1 MSSYQIIKLKNGEDL
16 ICNVLDNENG
26 RLKVT
31 TPLKMETVNRISK
44 KGLTESLALTRWIQP
59 YSDEEHFFKERNSI
73 ILMAP
78 ASVGMSRYYEY
89 VVKSYDGLVLKEA
102 KEETVEKIK
111 IEKQKSSKLQVDDDL
126 TESLALTRWIQPYSD
141 EDHFFIESNSII
153 IMTPASIGMTR
164 YYEYVL
170 KSYDGLVLKSA
181 KEEVIEKVKT
191 EKQKSSKLEIDD
203 DMLESDLKD
212 YLFSDKKTIH

>member
-26 RLKVT
+26 RLKVSS
-31 TPLKMETVNRISK
+31 PLKMETVNRISK

-59 YSDEEHFFKERNSI
+59 YSDE
-73 ILMAP
+73 
-78 ASVGMSRYYEY
+78 
-89 VVKSYDGLVLKEA
+89 
-102 KEETVEKIK
+102 
-111 IEKQKSSKLQVDDDL
+111 
-126 TESLALTRWIQPYSD
+126 
-141 EDHFFIESNSII
+141 DHFFIESNSII
-153 IMTPASIGMTR
+153 TMAPASVGMTR

-170 KSYDGLVLKSA
+170 KSYNGLVLKSA
-181 KEEVIEKVKT
+181 KEETIEKIRS

-212 YLFSDKKTIH
+212 YLFNDKKTIH

>member
-59 YSDEEHFFKERNSI
+59 YSDEEHFFIEANSI

-89 VVKSYDGLVLKEA
+89 VVKSYDGLILKEA
-102 KEETVEKIK
+102 KEETVEKINK
-111 IEKQKSSKLQVDDDL
+111 EKQESSKL
-126 TESLALTRWIQPYSD
+126 
-141 EDHFFIESNSII
+141 
-153 IMTPASIGMTR
+153 
-164 YYEYVL
+164 
-170 KSYDGLVLKSA
+170 K
-181 KEEVIEKVKT
+181 
-191 EKQKSSKLEIDD
+191 IDD
-203 DMLESDLKD
+203 DITETDLKD

>member
-26 RLKVT
+26 RLKVSS
-31 TPLKMETVNRISK
+31 PLKMETVNRISK

-59 YSDEEHFFKERNSI
+59 YSDEKHFFIESNSI
-73 ILMAP
+73 IIMAP

-89 VVKSYDGLVLKEA
+89 V
-102 KEETVEKIK
+102 I
-111 IEKQKSSKLQVDDDL
+111 
-126 TESLALTRWIQPYSD
+126 
-141 EDHFFIESNSII
+141 
-153 IMTPASIGMTR
+153 
-164 YYEYVL
+164 

-181 KEEVIEKVKT
+181 KEETEEKVKI
-191 EKQKSSKLEIDD
+191 EKQSSSKLELDD
-203 DMLESDLKD
+203 DLTESDLKD

>member
-26 RLKVT
+26 RLKVSS
-31 TPLKMETVNRISK
+31 PLKMETVNRISK
-44 KGLTESLALTRWIQP
+44 KG
-59 YSDEEHFFKERNSI
+59 
-73 ILMAP
+73 
-78 ASVGMSRYYEY
+78 
-89 VVKSYDGLVLKEA
+89 
-102 KEETVEKIK
+102 
-111 IEKQKSSKLQVDDDL
+111 L

-153 IMTPASIGMTR
+153 IMTPASVGMTR

-181 KEEVIEKVKT
+181 KEETVQKIRS

-203 DMLESDLKD
+203 DMLESELKD
-212 YLFSDKKTIH
+212 YLFNDKKTIH

>member
-59 YSDEEHFFKERNSI
+59 YSDEQHFFIERNSI

-78 ASVGMSRYYEY
+78 ASIGMSRYYEY

-111 IEKQKSSKLQVDDDL
+111 REKQ
-126 TESLALTRWIQPYSD
+126 E
-141 EDHFFIESNSII
+141 
-153 IMTPASIGMTR
+153 
-164 YYEYVL
+164 
-170 KSYDGLVLKSA
+170 
-181 KEEVIEKVKT
+181 
-191 EKQKSSKLEIDD
+191 SSKLEIDD
-203 DMLESDLKD
+203 DLTESDLKE

>member
-26 RLKVT
+26 RLKVSS
-31 TPLKMETVNRISK
+31 PLKMETVNRISK
-44 KGLTESLALTRWIQP
+44 KG
-59 YSDEEHFFKERNSI
+59 
-73 ILMAP
+73 
-78 ASVGMSRYYEY
+78 
-89 VVKSYDGLVLKEA
+89 
-102 KEETVEKIK
+102 
-111 IEKQKSSKLQVDDDL
+111 L

-153 IMTPASIGMTR
+153 IMTPASVGMTR

-170 KSYDGLVLKSA
+170 KSYDGLVLKEA
-181 KEEVIEKVKT
+181 KEETVQKIRS

-212 YLFSDKKTIH
+212 YLFNDKKTIH

>member
-59 YSDEEHFFKERNSI
+59 YSDEDHFFIESNSI

-89 VVKSYDGLVLKEA
+89 VVKRYDGLVLKEA
-102 KEETVEKIK
+102 KEETVEKIRSK
-111 IEKQKSSKLQVDDDL
+111 KQKSNKLEVDDDL
-126 TESLALTRWIQPYSD
+126 T
-141 EDHFFIESNSII
+141 
-153 IMTPASIGMTR
+153 
-164 YYEYVL
+164 
-170 KSYDGLVLKSA
+170 
-181 KEEVIEKVKT
+181 
-191 EKQKSSKLEIDD
+191 
-203 DMLESDLKD
+203 ESDLKD
-212 YLFSDKKTIH
+212 YLFNDKKTIH

>member
-26 RLKVT
+26 RLKVSS
-31 TPLKMETVNRISK
+31 PLKMETVNRIST

-59 YSDEEHFFKERNSI
+59 YSDEEHFFIESNSI
-73 ILMAP
+73 IIMTP

-102 KEETVEKIK
+102 KEERVEKIR
-111 IEKQKSSKLQVDDDL
+111 S
-126 TESLALTRWIQPYSD
+126 
-141 EDHFFIESNSII
+141 
-153 IMTPASIGMTR
+153 
-164 YYEYVL
+164 
-170 KSYDGLVLKSA
+170 
-181 KEEVIEKVKT
+181 
-191 EKQKSSKLEIDD
+191 EKQKSSKLEVDD
-203 DMLESDLKD
+203 DLTESDLKD

>member
-59 YSDEEHFFKERNSI
+59 YSDE
-73 ILMAP
+73 
-78 ASVGMSRYYEY
+78 
-89 VVKSYDGLVLKEA
+89 
-102 KEETVEKIK
+102 
-111 IEKQKSSKLQVDDDL
+111 
-126 TESLALTRWIQPYSD
+126 
-141 EDHFFIESNSII
+141 DHYFIESNSII
-153 IMTPASIGMTR
+153 IMTPASVGMTR
-164 YYEYVL
+164 YYQYVL
-170 KSYDGLVLKSA
+170 KSYDGLVLKNA
-181 KEEVIEKVKT
+181 KEETVEKIRS

-203 DMLESDLKD
+203 DMVESDLRD
-212 YLFSDKKTIH
+212 YLYTDKKTIN

>member
-44 KGLTESLALTRWIQP
+44 KG
-59 YSDEEHFFKERNSI
+59 
-73 ILMAP
+73 
-78 ASVGMSRYYEY
+78 V
-89 VVKSYDGLVLKEA
+89 
-102 KEETVEKIK
+102 
-111 IEKQKSSKLQVDDDL
+111 

-153 IMTPASIGMTR
+153 IMTPASVGMTR
-164 YYEYVL
+164 YYQYVL

-181 KEEVIEKVKT
+181 KEETIEKIRS
-191 EKQKSSKLEIDD
+191 EKQKSSKLEVDEDIP
-203 DMLESDLKD
+203 ESELNE
-212 YLFSDKKTIH
+212 YIYNDKKTIH

>member
-26 RLKVT
+26 RLKVSS
-31 TPLKMETVNRISK
+31 PLKMETVNRLSK

-59 YSDEEHFFKERNSI
+59 YSDE
-73 ILMAP
+73 
-78 ASVGMSRYYEY
+78 
-89 VVKSYDGLVLKEA
+89 
-102 KEETVEKIK
+102 
-111 IEKQKSSKLQVDDDL
+111 
-126 TESLALTRWIQPYSD
+126 
-141 EDHFFIESNSII
+141 DHYFIESNSII
-153 IMTPASIGMTR
+153 IMTPASVGMTR

-181 KEEVIEKVKT
+181 KEETIEKIRS
-191 EKQKSSKLEIDD
+191 EKQKSSKLEIDED
-203 DMLESDLKD
+203 ITESDLRD

>member
-44 KGLTESLALTRWIQP
+44 N
-59 YSDEEHFFKERNSI
+59 SDEEHFFIERNSI

-102 KEETVEKIK
+102 KEETVEKIR
-111 IEKQKSSKLQVDDDL
+111 S
-126 TESLALTRWIQPYSD
+126 
-141 EDHFFIESNSII
+141 
-153 IMTPASIGMTR
+153 
-164 YYEYVL
+164 
-170 KSYDGLVLKSA
+170 
-181 KEEVIEKVKT
+181 

-203 DMLESDLKD
+203 DMLESELKD
-212 YLFSDKKTIH
+212 YLFNDKKTIH

>member
-26 RLKVT
+26 RLKVA

-44 KGLTESLALTRWIQP
+44 KG
-59 YSDEEHFFKERNSI
+59 
-73 ILMAP
+73 
-78 ASVGMSRYYEY
+78 
-89 VVKSYDGLVLKEA
+89 
-102 KEETVEKIK
+102 
-111 IEKQKSSKLQVDDDL
+111 L

-153 IMTPASIGMTR
+153 IMTPASVGMTR

-170 KSYDGLVLKSA
+170 KSYNGLVLKSA
-181 KEEVIEKVKT
+181 KEETIEKIRS

-203 DMLESDLKD
+203 DMLESELKD
-212 YLFSDKKTIH
+212 YLFNDKKTIH

>member
-26 RLKVT
+26 RLKVSS
-31 TPLKMETVNRISK
+31 PLKMETVNRISK
-44 KGLTESLALTRWIQP
+44 KG
-59 YSDEEHFFKERNSI
+59 
-73 ILMAP
+73 
-78 ASVGMSRYYEY
+78 
-89 VVKSYDGLVLKEA
+89 
-102 KEETVEKIK
+102 
-111 IEKQKSSKLQVDDDL
+111 L

-153 IMTPASIGMTR
+153 IMTPASVCMTR

-181 KEEVIEKVKT
+181 KEETVQKIRS

-203 DMLESDLKD
+203 DMLESELKD
-212 YLFSDKKTIH
+212 YLFNDKKTIH

>member
-59 YSDEEHFFKERNSI
+59 YSDEEHFFIEPNSI

-78 ASVGMSRYYEY
+78 ASIGMSRYYEY

-111 IEKQKSSKLQVDDDL
+111 
-126 TESLALTRWIQPYSD
+126 R
-141 EDHFFIESNSII
+141 
-153 IMTPASIGMTR
+153 
-164 YYEYVL
+164 
-170 KSYDGLVLKSA
+170 
-181 KEEVIEKVKT
+181 
-191 EKQKSSKLEIDD
+191 EKQKSSKLEVDD
-203 DMLESDLKD
+203 DLTESDLKE

>member
-1 MSSYQIIKLKNGEDL
+1 MSSYQIIKLKNVEDL

-59 YSDEEHFFKERNSI
+59 YSDEQHFFIERNSI

-78 ASVGMSRYYEY
+78 ASIGMSRYYEY

-111 IEKQKSSKLQVDDDL
+111 KEKQ
-126 TESLALTRWIQPYSD
+126 E
-141 EDHFFIESNSII
+141 
-153 IMTPASIGMTR
+153 
-164 YYEYVL
+164 
-170 KSYDGLVLKSA
+170 
-181 KEEVIEKVKT
+181 
-191 EKQKSSKLEIDD
+191 SSKLEIDD
-203 DMLESDLKD
+203 DLTESDLKE

>member
-26 RLKVT
+26 RLKVSS
-31 TPLKMETVNRISK
+31 PLKMETVNRLSK

-59 YSDEEHFFKERNSI
+59 YSDEEHFFI
-73 ILMAP
+73 
-78 ASVGMSRYYEY
+78 
-89 VVKSYDGLVLKEA
+89 
-102 KEETVEKIK
+102 ET
-111 IEKQKSSKLQVDDDL
+111 
-126 TESLALTRWIQPYSD
+126 
-141 EDHFFIESNSII
+141 NSII

-181 KEEVIEKVKT
+181 KEETVEKIRS

-212 YLFSDKKTIH
+212 YLFNDKKTIH

>member
-26 RLKVT
+26 RLKVSS
-31 TPLKMETVNRISK
+31 PLKMETVNRISK

-59 YSDEEHFFKERNSI
+59 YSDEEHFF
-73 ILMAP
+73 
-78 ASVGMSRYYEY
+78 
-89 VVKSYDGLVLKEA
+89 
-102 KEETVEKIK
+102 
-111 IEKQKSSKLQVDDDL
+111 
-126 TESLALTRWIQPYSD
+126 
-141 EDHFFIESNSII
+141 IESNSII
-153 IMTPASIGMTR
+153 IMTPASVGMTR

-181 KEEVIEKVKT
+181 KEETVEKIKS
-191 EKQKSSKLEIDD
+191 EIQKSSKLEVDD
-203 DMLESDLKD
+203 DLTESDLKD

>member
-26 RLKVT
+26 RLKVES
-31 TPLKMETVNRISK
+31 PLKMETVNRISK
-44 KGLTESLALTRWIQP
+44 KG
-59 YSDEEHFFKERNSI
+59 
-73 ILMAP
+73 
-78 ASVGMSRYYEY
+78 
-89 VVKSYDGLVLKEA
+89 
-102 KEETVEKIK
+102 
-111 IEKQKSSKLQVDDDL
+111 L

-153 IMTPASIGMTR
+153 IMTPASVGMTR

-170 KSYDGLVLKSA
+170 KSYDGLVLKEA
-181 KEEVIEKVKT
+181 KEETVQKIRS

-212 YLFSDKKTIH
+212 YLFNDKKTIH

>member
-26 RLKVT
+26 RLKVSS
-31 TPLKMETVNRISK
+31 PLKMETVNRISK
-44 KGLTESLALTRWIQP
+44 KG
-59 YSDEEHFFKERNSI
+59 
-73 ILMAP
+73 
-78 ASVGMSRYYEY
+78 
-89 VVKSYDGLVLKEA
+89 
-102 KEETVEKIK
+102 
-111 IEKQKSSKLQVDDDL
+111 L

-170 KSYDGLVLKSA
+170 KSYDGLVLKEA
-181 KEEVIEKVKT
+181 KEERVEKIKS
-191 EKQKSSKLEIDD
+191 EKQKSSKLELDD
-203 DMLESDLKD
+203 DLTESDLKD
-212 YLFSDKKTIH
+212 YLFNDKKTIH

>member
-59 YSDEEHFFKERNSI
+59 YSDE
-73 ILMAP
+73 
-78 ASVGMSRYYEY
+78 
-89 VVKSYDGLVLKEA
+89 
-102 KEETVEKIK
+102 
-111 IEKQKSSKLQVDDDL
+111 
-126 TESLALTRWIQPYSD
+126 
-141 EDHFFIESNSII
+141 DHFFIESNSII
-153 IMTPASIGMTR
+153 IMTPASVGMTR

-181 KEEVIEKVKT
+181 KEETVEKIRS
-191 EKQKSSKLEIDD
+191 EKQKSSRLEIDED
-203 DMLESDLKD
+203 ITETDLRD

>member
-16 ICNVLDNENG
+16 ICYVLDNENG

-31 TPLKMETVNRISK
+31 SPLKMETVNRISK
-44 KGLTESLALTRWIQP
+44 KGI
-59 YSDEEHFFKERNSI
+59 
-73 ILMAP
+73 
-78 ASVGMSRYYEY
+78 
-89 VVKSYDGLVLKEA
+89 
-102 KEETVEKIK
+102 
-111 IEKQKSSKLQVDDDL
+111 

-170 KSYDGLVLKSA
+170 KSYDGMVLKDA
-181 KEEVIEKVKT
+181 KEETVEKIKDD
-191 EKQKSSKLEIDD
+191 KQKSSKLELDD
-203 DMLESDLKD
+203 DLTESDLKD
-212 YLFSDKKTIH
+212 YLFNAKKTIH

>member
-26 RLKVT
+26 RLKVAS
-31 TPLKMETVNRISK
+31 PLKMETVNRISK

-59 YSDEEHFFKERNSI
+59 YSDEN
-73 ILMAP
+73 
-78 ASVGMSRYYEY
+78 
-89 VVKSYDGLVLKEA
+89 
-102 KEETVEKIK
+102 
-111 IEKQKSSKLQVDDDL
+111 
-126 TESLALTRWIQPYSD
+126 
-141 EDHFFIESNSII
+141 HFFIESNSII

-181 KEEVIEKVKT
+181 KEETVEKIKS
-191 EKQKSSKLEIDD
+191 EKQKSSKLELDD
-203 DMLESDLKD
+203 DLTESDLKD
-212 YLFSDKKTIH
+212 YLFNDKKTIH

>member
-59 YSDEEHFFKERNSI
+59 YSDE
-73 ILMAP
+73 
-78 ASVGMSRYYEY
+78 
-89 VVKSYDGLVLKEA
+89 
-102 KEETVEKIK
+102 
-111 IEKQKSSKLQVDDDL
+111 
-126 TESLALTRWIQPYSD
+126 
-141 EDHFFIESNSII
+141 DHFFIESNSII
-153 IMTPASIGMTR
+153 IMTPASVGMTR

-170 KSYDGLVLKSA
+170 KSYNGLVLKSA
-181 KEEVIEKVKT
+181 KEETIEKIRS
-191 EKQKSSKLEIDD
+191 EKQRSSKLEVDD
-203 DMLESDLKD
+203 DITETDLKD

>member
-26 RLKVT
+26 RLKVSS
-31 TPLKMETVNRISK
+31 PLKMETVNRISK

-59 YSDEEHFFKERNSI
+59 YSDE
-73 ILMAP
+73 
-78 ASVGMSRYYEY
+78 
-89 VVKSYDGLVLKEA
+89 
-102 KEETVEKIK
+102 
-111 IEKQKSSKLQVDDDL
+111 
-126 TESLALTRWIQPYSD
+126 
-141 EDHFFIESNSII
+141 DHYFIESNSII
-153 IMTPASIGMTR
+153 IMAPASVGMTR

-181 KEEVIEKVKT
+181 KEETIEKIRS
-191 EKQKSSKLEIDD
+191 EKQKSSKLEIDED
-203 DMLESDLKD
+203 ITESDLRD